1 MSSPKD
7 LDLIGSC
14 KSAQQSRRDSEE
26 LSMDGLDP
34 EIQNQV
40 LDCEVSIFV
49 SVEVLPCK
57 KRQCQRPGQMT

>member
-34 EIQNQV
+34 EIQKTGSR
-40 LDCEVSIFV
+40 LRSFHFRI
-49 SVEVLPCK
+49 S
-57 KRQCQRPGQMT
+57 